1 MATTEDMAPGRTT
14 PSRTNGG
21 RTAAS
26 PRPSRRARKTAR
38 DDTALED
45 QVARLQN
52 DLKSITATLASM
64 ADSKVN
70 EAKGAASSQMQN
82 LVKQGQQ
89 AVDSIQDEFGH
100 MEKQIK
106 DTIREKPLTAVA
118 GAIAI
123 GFVLALITRR

>member
-1 MATTEDMAPGRTT
+1 MATTENMAPTRSNATGTR
-14 PSRTNGG
+14 
-21 RTAAS
+21 AAS
-26 PRPSRRARKTAR
+26 TGTPRRTRKTR
-38 DDTALED
+38 EDALEA
-45 QVARLQN
+45 QVARLQA
-52 DLKSITATLASM
+52 DLKSIAGTLAGM
-64 ADSKVN
+64 ADTKVH
-70 EAKGAASSQMQN
+70 EAKDVASGQVQN

-123 GFVLALITRR
+123 GFVLALITR

>member
-1 MATTEDMAPGRTT
+1 MATTEDMAP
-14 PSRTNGG
+14 SRSAATRSNGS
-21 RTAAS
+21 RAAS
-26 PRPSRRARKTAR
+26 ARAPRRTRKARE
-38 DDTALED
+38 DALEA

-52 DLKSITATLASM
+52 DLKAIAGTLAGM

-70 EAKGAASSQMQN
+70 EAKDAAGGQVQN

-118 GAIAI
+118 GAVAI
-123 GFVLALITRR
+123 GFVLALITR